1 MKRLSG
7 INVDVV
13 QRLKDNFHESDLED
27 DVSEMLGDPTVV
39 EMSDDDLP
47 VAKPVKAKKAP
58 AKPRAPKAPKA
69 PKEPKVP
76 KAPKAPKA
84 PKVPKQPPVA
94 KTPKPRGR
102 PKKQAS
108 TTRNSSDMEGASS
121 SPEPTPAHLRLATQ
135 GIDLGSADTSGEEGH
150 DHEDEAD
157 SELDDFVVGSDAP
170 IEFASSS
177 LPLTHNPPKKNRLNL
192 FTQDNIAEESE
203 ADMPDFGPSSMLDE
217 VVNVVSDGDEDVAP
231 VRRHL
236 VRRRQVVD
244 DDSDE

>member
-1 MKRLSG
+1 
-7 INVDVV
+7 
-13 QRLKDNFHESDLED
+13 
-27 DVSEMLGDPTVV
+27 V
-39 EMSDDDLP
+39 EMSDGDLP
-47 VAKPVKAKKAP
+47 VAKSVKAKKAP

-69 PKEPKVP
+69 PKEPK
-76 KAPKAPKA
+76 APKAPKH
-84 PKVPKQPPVA
+84 PPVA

-108 TTRNSSDMEGASS
+108 TRNSSDMEGASS

-150 DHEDEAD
+150 EHEDEAD

-203 ADMPDFGPSSMLDE
+203 EDMPDFGPSSMLDE
-217 VVNVVSDGDEDVAP
+217 VVNVVSDDDGDEDAAP

>member
-1 MKRLSG
+1 MKRLGS
-7 INVDVV
+7 ITDDVV
-13 QRLKDNFHESDLED
+13 QSFKDNFHQSDLED
-27 DVSEMLGDPTVV
+27 DVTEMLGDPTLI
-39 EMSDDDLP
+39 EMSDTDLP
-47 VAKPVKAKKAP
+47 VAKTTKAKKAP

-69 PKEPKVP
+69 PKEPK
-76 KAPKAPKA
+76 APKAPKA
-84 PKVPKQPPVA
+84 PKGPKPPPVA

-102 PKKQAS
+102 PKKQAP
-108 TTRNSSDMEGASS
+108 TRNSSDMEGASS
-121 SPEPTPAHLRLATQ
+121 SPEPTPAHLRLGTQ

-177 LPLTHNPPKKNRLNL
+177 QPLTHNPPKKNRLNL

-203 ADMPDFGPSSMLDE
+203 EDLPDFGPSSMLDE
-217 VVNVVSDGDEDVAP
+217 VVEVESDGEGDEDEDVAP

-236 VRRRQVVD
+236 GRRRQVVD